1 LEAGSLTIGGGYHD
15 PGYGQNAPALGELNI
30 DGGSVNSGAVSM
42 GDTAL
47 GDGFASVRNGDWR
60 INGGDLLVG
69 NQGIGLVEIGGGG
82 TVDTTGNVVQI
93 AAAGGSQGQVE
104 VLAGGTLEAGDLI
117 IGGGYLDPGYGQNA
131 PAVGNLIIDGGTV
144 NSGGVSMGETA
155 LGDGFASVR
164 NGDWRINGGS
174 LQVGYEGIGQIEIGD
189 GGTVDTNGNGMQIAA
204 VGGSQ
209 GQVDVLNGGMLHA
222 GGLIIGGG
230 DGVGP
235 DAFGSLNIDGGVVN
249 STSAN
254 VGNLFNGVGDV
265 SIDNGTWNAGA
276 NVNFGHQ
283 GIGDARIGAGGVLNS
298 QFINIGRESTGIG
311 EVDVDGGTI
320 NLTGD
325 GGNGGFANVGRFGD
339 GTLRVR
345 NGGWVNLTAVGV
357 DFPGINIG
365 REAGSTGLVE
375 VTGTTSRITIDGD
388 QPGLFQAGLIQVGR
402 GGDGTLKVLD
412 GGQVLNDPDGI
423 VVLGARSGA
432 TGSLLV
438 DGTGALLDAG
448 NTLQIGRFDGTSLG
462 VAQVSD
468 GGVIRALTVE
478 VNANGLLM
486 GDGTVIGNVDNVGGT
501 VAMGNSPGLLTVQ
514 GDYSQSAA
522 GTMEVE
528 LAGFVFDPGNGVVEY
543 DVLDVMG
550 DVFLD
555 GVLDLLV
562 ETNFMALLHVGDVF
576 EVIRGQSIS
585 GAFANILNADLGSGR
600 FFRAVYNATSVHL
613 VVAAVP
619 APGGIAL
626 FGLALAVLAVRRRR
640 RA

>member
-1 LEAGSLTIGGGYHD
+1 
-15 PGYGQNAPALGELNI
+15 
-30 DGGSVNSGAVSM
+30 
-42 GDTAL
+42 
-47 GDGFASVRNGDWR
+47 
-60 INGGDLLVG
+60 
-69 NQGIGLVEIGGGG
+69 
-82 TVDTTGNVVQI
+82 
-93 AAAGGSQGQVE
+93 
-104 VLAGGTLEAGDLI
+104 
-117 IGGGYLDPGYGQNA
+117 
-131 PAVGNLIIDGGTV
+131 
-144 NSGGVSMGETA
+144 
-155 LGDGFASVR
+155 
-164 NGDWRINGGS
+164 
-174 LQVGYEGIGQIEIGD
+174 
-189 GGTVDTNGNGMQIAA
+189 
-204 VGGSQ
+204 
-209 GQVDVLNGGMLHA
+209 
-222 GGLIIGGG
+222 
-230 DGVGP
+230 GVGP

-448 NTLQIGRFDGTSLG
+448 NTLQIGRF
-462 VAQVSD
+462 
-468 GGVIRALTVE
+468 
-478 VNANGLLM
+478 
-486 GDGTVIGNVDNVGGT
+486 
-501 VAMGNSPGLLTVQ
+501 
-514 GDYSQSAA
+514 
-522 GTMEVE
+522 
-528 LAGFVFDPGNGVVEY
+528 
-543 DVLDVMG
+543 
-550 DVFLD
+550 
-555 GVLDLLV
+555 
-562 ETNFMALLHVGDVF
+562 
-576 EVIRGQSIS
+576 
-585 GAFANILNADLGSGR
+585 
-600 FFRAVYNATSVHL
+600 
-613 VVAAVP
+613 
-619 APGGIAL
+619 
-626 FGLALAVLAVRRRR
+626 
-640 RA
+640 